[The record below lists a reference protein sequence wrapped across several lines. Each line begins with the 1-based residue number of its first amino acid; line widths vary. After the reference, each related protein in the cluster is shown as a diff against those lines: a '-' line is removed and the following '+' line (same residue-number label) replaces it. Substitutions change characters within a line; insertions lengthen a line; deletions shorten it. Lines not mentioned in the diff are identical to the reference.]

1 MLRGY
6 PGTKALRRVCAL
18 FPVLAGALMAAALI
32 AVVPCRVFAQEPT
45 TQAAADQ
52 PAPDQMGRPGR
63 AARESGRLGHG
74 PATQPEE
81 DESEKSSSTE
91 HDITVAGQVIH
102 YRATAAQLPLKD
114 EAGKVR
120 AHIFYVSYEKLGA
133 DKKPDRN
140 RPVTFVFNGGPGSAS
155 VWLHL
160 GTAGPR
166 RVNLPEDGMFPKLP
180 HHVVDNPYTWLAFTD
195 MVMIDPVG
203 TGYSRVVEDEGGDGA
218 GPRAGSGQGRGGGEN
233 PTKYYSAAGDV
244 SSVAD
249 FIRLWTTNAER
260 WTSPKFVAGES
271 YGITRAAA
279 LSDYLIERYGIDVSG
294 IVLISTV
301 LNFGALNSSPG
312 NDLPYPLYIPTY
324 TACAWYHKKL
334 PADLQNGDLTK
345 AVAEAKDWALGD
357 YTTALERGSALPEAQ
372 RQAVL
377 DKLARYTGLPGDY
390 VARSDMR
397 ISPGR
402 FEKQLLADQEKVIGR
417 FDGRVTGH
425 STDPLNDTPEF
436 DPSEAPSLTAFT
448 GAFNDYIRRELKY
461 DTDLNYE
468 VLSSL
473 VHGWNFDTGP
483 GNDRQGYYNVGPALA
498 AAMTKS
504 PSLKVLVCCG
514 YYDLATP
521 FAGAEY
527 QINTLPLGAELRQNV
542 SFAYYE
548 SGHMVYLPTAGA
560 QKLAADM
567 GAFYQAAMPQMGQQM
582 GPQTGPAT
590 EPANPKP

>member
-1 MLRGY
+1 MRPRVRHLR
-6 PGTKALRRVCAL
+6 C
-18 FPVLAGALMAAALI
+18 AALI
-32 AVVPCRVFAQEPT
+32 IAAFLATLITALPATALAQDAA
-45 TQAAADQ
+45 TQASADQ
-52 PAPDQMGRPGR
+52 SGASESGRPGR
-63 AARESGRLGHG
+63 AGHEMARPGHG
-74 PATQPEE
+74 PTTQPAE
-81 DESEKSSSTE
+81 DDTEKSSSTD
-91 HDITVAGQVIH
+91 HDITVNGQTIH

-120 AHIFYVSYEKLGA
+120 AHIFYISYEKLGP
-133 DKKPDRN
+133 DNKPDRN

-166 RVNLPEDGMFPKLP
+166 RVNLPDDGMFPKLP
-180 HHVVDNPYTWLAFTD
+180 HHVVDNPFTWLAFTD

-203 TGYSRVVEDEGGDGA
+203 TGYSRVVPDEGAGGGPGENA
-218 GPRAGSGQGRGGGEN
+218 GPRAGSGQGRGGPET
-233 PTKYYSAAGDV
+233 PTNYYSAAGDV
-244 SSVAD
+244 ASVGD
-249 FIRLWTTNAER
+249 FIRLWTTNAQR

-271 YGITRAAA
+271 YGTTRAAA
-279 LSDYLIERYGIDVSG
+279 LSDFLIERYGIDLSG

-312 NDLPYPLYIPTY
+312 NDLPYPLYISTY

-334 PADLQNGDLTK
+334 PPDLQNGDLTK

-357 YTTALERGSALPEAQ
+357 YTTALQRGSALSDAQ
-372 RQAVL
+372 QKDVL
-377 DKLARYTGLPGDY
+377 AKLVRFTGLPSEY
-390 VARSDMR
+390 VDRSNMR

-402 FEKQLLADQEKVIGR
+402 FEHELLADQQKVIGR

-425 STDPLNDTPEF
+425 STDPLNDSAEF
-436 DPSEAPSLTAFT
+436 DPSEAPMLTAFT
-448 GAFNDYIRRELKY
+448 GAFNDYIRRDLKY
-461 DTDLNYE
+461 DTELNYE

-473 VHGWNFDTGP
+473 VHGWSFDTS
-483 GNDRQGYYNVGPALA
+483 QGYYNVGPALA
-498 AAMTKS
+498 SAMTKN

-521 FAGAEY
+521 LAGAEY
-527 QINTLPLGAELRQNV
+527 QINTLPLGKDLRANV

-567 GAFYQAAMPQMGQQM
+567 GAFYQAAMA
-582 GPQTGPAT
+582 QTGPGT
-590 EPANPKP
+590 EPPVPAAAP

>member
-1 MLRGY
+1 LR
-6 PGTKALRRVCAL
+6 C
-18 FPVLAGALMAAALI
+18 AALI
-32 AVVPCRVFAQEPT
+32 IAAFLATLITAVPATALAQDAA
-45 TQAAADQ
+45 TQASADQ
-52 PAPDQMGRPGR
+52 PGASENGRPGR
-63 AARESGRLGHG
+63 AGHEMARPGHG
-74 PATQPEE
+74 PATQPAE
-81 DESEKSSSTE
+81 DDTEKSSSTD
-91 HDITVAGQVIH
+91 HDITVNGQTIH

-120 AHIFYVSYEKLGA
+120 AHIFYISYEKLGA
-133 DKKPDRN
+133 DNKPDRN

-166 RVNLPEDGMFPKLP
+166 RVNLPDDGMFPKLP
-180 HHVVDNPYTWLAFTD
+180 HHVVDNPFTWLAFTD

-203 TGYSRVVEDEGGDGA
+203 TGYSRVVPDEGTGGGPGENA
-218 GPRAGSGQGRGGGEN
+218 GPRAGSGQGRGGPES
-233 PTKYYSAAGDV
+233 PTNYYSAAGDV
-244 SSVAD
+244 ASVGD
-249 FIRLWTTNAER
+249 FIRLWTTNAQR

-271 YGITRAAA
+271 YGTTRAAA
-279 LSDYLIERYGIDVSG
+279 LSDFLIERYGIDLSG

-334 PADLQNGDLTK
+334 PPDLQNGDLAK

-357 YTTALERGSALPEAQ
+357 YTTALQRGSALSDAQ
-372 RQAVL
+372 QKDVL
-377 DKLARYTGLPGDY
+377 AKLARFTGLPNEY
-390 VARSDMR
+390 VDRSDMR

-402 FEKQLLADQEKVIGR
+402 FEHELLADQQKVIGR

-425 STDPLNDTPEF
+425 STDPLNDSAEF
-436 DPSEAPSLTAFT
+436 DPSEAPMLTAFT
-448 GAFNDYIRRELKY
+448 GAFNDYIRRDLKY
-461 DTDLNYE
+461 DTELNYE

-473 VHGWNFDTGP
+473 VHGWSFDTS
-483 GNDRQGYYNVGPALA
+483 QGYYNVGPALA
-498 AAMTKS
+498 SAMTKN

-521 FAGAEY
+521 LAGAEY
-527 QINTLPLGAELRQNV
+527 QINTLPLGKELRQNV

-567 GAFYQAAMPQMGQQM
+567 AAFYGSAAP
-582 GPQTGPAT
+582 TS
-590 EPANPKP
+590 EPAVGTP